1 MSDFIEM
8 MQIGLGLGAGF
19 YIGFEG
25 LKAVT
30 EAIAAGLRYLFDLIV
45 YDDEEE

>member
-30 EAIAAGLRYLFDLIV
+30 ETIAAGLRWLIEWIN
-45 YDDEEE
+45 DGDEEE